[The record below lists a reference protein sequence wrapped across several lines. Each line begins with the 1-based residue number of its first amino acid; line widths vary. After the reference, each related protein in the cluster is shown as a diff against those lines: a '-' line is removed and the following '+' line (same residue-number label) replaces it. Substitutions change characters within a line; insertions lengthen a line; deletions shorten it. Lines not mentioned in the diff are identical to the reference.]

1 MESPPPPIVP
11 PIVVVLGEVLW
22 DRFETGDV
30 LGGAPLNVAWNLKGF
45 GLDPLMVS
53 RVGDDE
59 LGHRAIDRMKAWG
72 MRTDGIQIDPDH
84 DTGVV
89 DVTLDQGEPSYDI
102 VKNVAYD
109 HIAPI
114 NGSARGA
121 IDERIAAGTDHQT
134 GPDHRQPIFFY
145 HGSLAYRG
153 ERTAETI
160 RGLRQELPADV
171 FFDINVRQPHFHA
184 GWLGVLMHD
193 LAHVKL
199 NADELRLVTDESAAE
214 DPAGAAQRVFEKYQ
228 QLQSALITLGSR
240 GAMWVPR
247 GGQPVRVT
255 TRSPGKMVDA
265 VGAGDAFA
273 AVTIAGLVGR
283 HPIAQTLAAAA
294 EFASRVCT
302 LSGATTDDPE
312 FYEIATL
319 KLP

>member
-1 MESPPPPIVP
+1 MPAPPP

-22 DRFETGDV
+22 DRLDSGDV

-45 GLDPLMVS
+45 GLDPLMIS

-59 LGHRAIDRMKAWG
+59 LGHRAIDRMKSWG
-72 MRTDGIQIDPDH
+72 MRTDGVQIDAKHP
-84 DTGVV
+84 TGVV
-89 DVTLDQGEPSYDI
+89 DVTLRGGEPTYEI

-109 HIAPI
+109 HIEPI
-114 NGSARGA
+114 AGTARET
-121 IDERIAAGTDHQT
+121 IEQRIAEGTDDQT
-134 GPDHRQPIFFY
+134 GPDHRAPVFFY

-160 RGLRQELPADV
+160 RGLRDELPADT
-171 FFDINVRQPHFHA
+171 FFDINVRKPHFDA
-184 GWLGVLMHD
+184 DWLTVLMCG
-193 LAHVKL
+193 LTHVKL
-199 NADELRLVTDESAAE
+199 NADELRLLTDDSATD
-214 DPAGAAQRVFEKYQ
+214 DPAGATRQLFDSYSD
-228 QLQSALITLGSR
+228 LQSTLVTLGAG
-240 GAMWVPR
+240 GAVWVPR
-247 GGQPVRVT
+247 GGEPIRVT
-255 TRSPGKMVDA
+255 TRPPEKMADA

-302 LSGATTDDPE
+302 LSGATTDDHE
-312 FYEIATL
+312 FYQIASL